1 MTPAAVHES
10 VEVSGLVKA
19 LDVPIE
25 HYTES
30 NLGRILIKID
40 HYSTLGAR
48 EAFDKGK
55 RSSVC
60 SACFRAVLTFLQDYL
75 LRLGILDGPQGLTLS
90 ITDAVNK
97 FFKYAKLSELHKQA
111 KASDRSR

>member
-10 VEVSGLVKA
+10 VEVTGRVEA

-30 NLGRILIKID
+30 DLSRILIKID

-48 EAFDKGK
+48 EAFDQGK
-55 RSSVC
+55 KSSVS
-60 SACFRAVLTFLQDYL
+60 SAFFRAALTFLQDYL
-75 LRLGILDGPQGLTLS
+75 LRLGILDGSQGLTLS

-97 FFKYAKLSELHKQA
+97 FFKYAKLSELRKQA
-111 KASDRSR
+111 KPSGQNH